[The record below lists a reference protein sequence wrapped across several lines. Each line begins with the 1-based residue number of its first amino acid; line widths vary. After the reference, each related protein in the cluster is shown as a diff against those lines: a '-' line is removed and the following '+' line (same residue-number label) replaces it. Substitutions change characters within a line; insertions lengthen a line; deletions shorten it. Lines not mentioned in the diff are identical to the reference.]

1 MKPKQ
6 MTLMQR
12 MGHLEREHG
21 SPAHDQLQIWTMRH
35 KDKVAQFLM
44 QDFPLIDKVPQD
56 RRCDAEYLE
65 RLAELKKN
73 RLTAEAT
80 IEYAVRSGAFVVGF
94 IDVLLKCSQG
104 DLRYY
109 RYQDG
114 WEDKQFEVDGRI
126 TYQLVK
132 RYEASFKQDL
142 NPLFFAIEI
151 KPKITS
157 FGETVRQI
165 KHYQSQLNPHNDS
178 QSRFKFCLLTP
189 DQSLKAE
196 FEQAGIICFGQ
207 DDVRR
212 YWMQIEA
219 ESANNEA
226 LDA

>member
-12 MGHLEREHG
+12 MGHLEPEHG

-44 QDFPLIDKVPQD
+44 RDFPLIDKVPQD
-56 RRCDAEYLE
+56 RRCDAEYLQ
-65 RLAELKKN
+65 RLAELEKD
-73 RLTAEAT
+73 RLIAEAK

-94 IDVLLKCSQG
+94 IDVLLQCNRG

-109 RYQDG
+109 RY
-114 WEDKQFEVDGRI
+114 EN
-126 TYQLVK
+126 
-132 RYEASFKQDL
+132 SFKQDL
-142 NPLFFAIEI
+142 NPLLFAIEI

-165 KHYQSQLNPHNDS
+165 KHYQSQLNPHDDS

-196 FEQAGIICFGQ
+196 FEQAGIICFSQ

-219 ESANNEA
+219 ESTDKDT